1 MEIAARLVKK
11 LSHRSPLTD
20 IEREVLSRSIARTRE
35 VAADND
41 MVAEGSRP
49 VHSTL
54 LVSGFA
60 ARYSHVADGSRQ
72 IVAIHVPGDFV
83 DLHSFLLKRMDHGIY
98 AMSPCTVALVP
109 HERLLEITEGYPHLT
124 RLLWLSTLI
133 DAAIHRQWLIG
144 IGRKSASAR
153 IAHLLCELYVRL
165 AVVGLTDGSQF
176 ALPITQ
182 EELADSLGMS
192 LVHLNRSI
200 REVKSEGLFEWRRS
214 GVEIKD
220 WGGLRQLAEFDPTYL
235 NLEADF
241 VRTTL

>member
-1 MEIAARLVKK
+1 MELVDPLVKK

-20 IEREVLSRSIARTRE
+20 IEREILRRSVARTK
-35 VAADND
+35 VIAADDD
-41 MVAEGSRP
+41 MVVEGSKP
-49 VHSTL
+49 VESTL

-72 IVAIHVPGDFV
+72 IVAIHVSGDFV

-98 AMSPCTVALVP
+98 AMSPCTVAMVP
-109 HERLLEITEGYPHLT
+109 HERLQEITEDFPHLT

-133 DAAIHRQWLIG
+133 DAAIHRQWLVG

-153 IAHLLCELYVRL
+153 VAHLLCELYVRL
-165 AVVGLTDGSQF
+165 TVVELTDSFRF

-192 LVHLNRSI
+192 LVHLNRSV
-200 REVKSEGLFEWRRS
+200 RELKSQGLFEWRR
-214 GVEIKD
+214 GGIEIKD
-220 WGGLRQLAEFDPTYL
+220 WDGLRQLAEFDPTYL
-235 NLEADF
+235 NLETETA
-241 VRTTL
+241 RAIL